1 MKIALIYISSLLV
14 IVAAVGITMKWAD
27 SPNSLLIG
35 EWEELSWQYEK
46 IDPHPENRTVSIGT
60 IDDFQKAE
68 ISEDLIIHEAEKWE
82 FSPSGEIKLH
92 KQNGTVE
99 SLGWRI
105 KGRGHILKLIHG
117 TINEHYQI
125 QKLTSDLMEIHF
137 NSDLQTRGIVKM
149 TFRKKQK

>member
-1 MKIALIYISSLLV
+1 MKIALIYISSLLLM
-14 IVAAVGITMKWAD
+14 VATVAFTMNWAE
-27 SPNSLLIG
+27 SPNNLLIG

-46 IDPHPENRTVSIGT
+46 IDPHPENKSISIGT
-60 IDDFQKAE
+60 IDEYQKAE
-68 ISEDLIIHEAEKWE
+68 ISQELIIHEAERWE
-82 FSPSGEIKLH
+82 FSPSGEIRLH

-99 SLGWRI
+99 SLWWRI

-117 TINEHYQI
+117 TVNEHYQI
-125 QKLTSDLMEIHF
+125 QKLTANLLEIHF